1 MAINHAEAGS
11 GAQALAQSGSESGG
25 QSVTQSGSKS
35 HSPAGAQSKAQTGF
49 PAAAYH
55 WPDARGHFGPYGGL
69 FVPETLMRP
78 LDELTKAYERY
89 LQDPEFLA
97 ELDADLRD
105 YVGRPSPIYHAERW
119 SRELGGAQIFLKRED
134 LIGQALLAKRMGKT
148 RIIAETGAGQHGV
161 ASATVAARLGLEC
174 VVYMGE
180 IDVARQEANVYR
192 MRLLGAQVVAVKS
205 GSRTLKDALNEAMRD
220 WVTNATG

>member
-78 LDELTKAYERY
+78 LDELT
-89 LQDPEFLA
+89 
-97 ELDADLRD
+97 LRTL
-105 YVGRPSPIYHAERW
+105 PP
-119 SRELGGAQIFLKRED
+119 
-134 LIGQALLAKRMGKT
+134 
-148 RIIAETGAGQHGV
+148 
-161 ASATVAARLGLEC
+161 
-174 VVYMGE
+174 
-180 IDVARQEANVYR
+180 
-192 MRLLGAQVVAVKS
+192 
-205 GSRTLKDALNEAMRD
+205 GSRIPR
-220 WVTNATG
+220 